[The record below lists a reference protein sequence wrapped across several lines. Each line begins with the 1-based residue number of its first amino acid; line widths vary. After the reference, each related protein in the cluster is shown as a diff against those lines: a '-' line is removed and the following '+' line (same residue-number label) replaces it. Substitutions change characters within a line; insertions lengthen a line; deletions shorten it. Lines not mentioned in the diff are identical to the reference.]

1 MDKTEEKAIFDKA
14 EEKAREERLFY
25 DKLDLYEKIV
35 GRSAAK
41 YGAEG
46 ETGEGPKGTEGE
58 EGAEGAAGPDGEG
71 GPDGE
76 EGPDGDEPVM
86 LAGSPISSA
95 ETGRTVTARQSGN
108 RQKRFSHFAV
118 FISNTPDDS

>member
-25 DKLDLYEKIV
+25 EKLDLYEKIV

-46 ETGEGPKGTEGE
+46 EREYLS
-58 EGAEGAAGPDGEG
+58 PDGG
-71 GPDGE
+71 F
-76 EGPDGDEPVM
+76 VKNC
-86 LAGSPISSA
+86 ISSILWWDHCRKSQLC
-95 ETGRTVTARQSGN
+95 ESVGS
-108 RQKRFSHFAV
+108 
-118 FISNTPDDS
+118 